1 MGFFRWLF
9 RKNER
14 IENSAIEHSS
24 KGDFTINPKS
34 KKISRMKGGGH
45 GQENIDFLESIGFQ
59 YNIIKE
65 YDNGVRI
72 GNVPLHKEV
81 SKRTGINQSWF
92 PKDWD
97 RKDIFKAGKYV
108 SRHERKAPD
117 GIQVYTRYK
126 GVNVGIIRTN
136 GKISTIYPTKIQKE
150 GGKNGYKRNWKKSK

>member
-59 YNIIKE
+59 IDHVTIPLSSIIWQMVAAMIE
-65 YDNGVRI
+65 PQRAACPGSCV
-72 GNVPLHKEV
+72 GAAG
-81 SKRTGINQSWF
+81 SAINL
-92 PKDWD
+92 P
-97 RKDIFKAGKYV
+97 
-108 SRHERKAPD
+108 EL
-117 GIQVYTRYK
+117 YK
-126 GVNVGIIRTN
+126 VEKTFF
-136 GKISTIYPTKIQKE
+136 
-150 GGKNGYKRNWKKSK
+150 